1 MLTHLNSDESSHWP
15 SFWFRASQP
24 GSAAWRREPCHQVL
38 PRNQIFDRFSM
49 VFISER
55 RVEAWNLAVLGLIT
69 STTYLRSCFLV
80 LQIFSKLWKS
90 VDVKVLAWMQGT
102 NYVLVSVAS
111 PSGVSQQSWQ
121 NADTDALQI
130 KGMPTMNYIHLTSDF
145 GMSRFISHIQPAAT
159 SKEKGLLCLFASIVG
174 SSPAQLE
181 GARPTSRRWSSL
193 LSRCGSRER
202 MAKVRLLCII
212 WIKLVSSLCWVP
224 PGLDERVMRVTKSRC
239 KGETSVKKAAH
250 WGSDNGWPSPWSL
263 WSADTWC
270 IGGEYILKLLKASS
284 NQQCKIV

>member
-15 SFWFRASQP
+15 SFSFRASQP

-55 RVEAWNLAVLGLIT
+55 RVEAVEAWNLAVLGLIT

-90 VDVKVLAWMQGT
+90 VDVKVVAWMQGT

-130 KGMPTMNYIHLTSDF
+130 KGMPTMNYTWQVTLACHGSSATF
-145 GMSRFISHIQPAAT
+145 NQQQPARRRFVMFVRFHSGVLPSTIGRCSA
-159 SKEKGLLCLFASIVG
+159 
-174 SSPAQLE
+174 
-181 GARPTSRRWSSL
+181 TSRRWSSL

-212 WIKLVSSLCWVP
+212 WI
-224 PGLDERVMRVTKSRC
+224 
-239 KGETSVKKAAH
+239 
-250 WGSDNGWPSPWSL
+250 
-263 WSADTWC
+263 
-270 IGGEYILKLLKASS
+270 
-284 NQQCKIV
+284 